1 MNNNSL
7 KGKVALITGAGSI
20 GEQGAA
26 EARLFALE
34 GARVIVTD
42 LENSEGAKVAAD
54 IGEQAEFVP
63 LDVTSAVAWAGVVA
77 HVVAKHGRLDILVN
91 NAGIWLAKGI
101 LDTSPEEYRK
111 VVEINQTGVFLGMA
125 AFAPIM
131 KESGSGSIINTCSNA
146 GLKGGGMPLAYAA
159 SKWAV
164 RGMTRAAAWELAPFG
179 VRVNAICPG
188 VIDTPMIHGG
198 PEVLDMLAKLIPL
211 GRVGTSEEV
220 ARLALFLASDANGY
234 VTGAEFVIDGAITA

>member
-1 MNNNSL
+1 MSNNSL
-7 KGKVALITGAGSI
+7 QGKVALITGAGSL
-20 GEQGAA
+20 GGQGAA
-26 EARLFALE
+26 EARLFAEE

-42 LENSEGAKVAAD
+42 LPNSAGAHVAAE
-54 IGEQAEFVP
+54 IGDQAEFIP
-63 LDVTSAVAWAGVVA
+63 LDVTDALQWADVVS
-77 HVVAKHGRLDILVN
+77 HVVAKYGRLDILMN

-101 LDTSPEEYRK
+101 LNTSAEEFRK

-131 KESGSGSIINTCSNA
+131 KESGSGSIINTSSNA

-164 RGMTRAAAWELAPFG
+164 LGMTRAAAWELAPFG

-188 VIDTPMIHGG
+188 VVATPMIEGG
-198 PEVLDMLAKLIPL
+198 QEVLDMLAKMIPL
-211 GRVGTSEEV
+211 GRVGTSQEI
-220 ARLALFLASDANGY
+220 ARMALFLASDSSGY
-234 VTGAEFVIDGAITA
+234 VTGSEFVIDGAITA